1 MKLLQIP
8 LWNRNQT
15 LCSLG
20 EQIENE
26 VGRFAKYGVL
36 SQESMINC
44 IRNAIRVLD
53 LIQIELNLMEISP
66 MAQLRFHQF
75 TLTWKFAIWCRI
87 QGINKNLDIDVMV
100 IQWI

>member
-1 MKLLQIP
+1 M
-8 LWNRNQT
+8 
-15 LCSLG
+15 CSLG
-20 EQIENE
+20 EQIEND

-44 IRNAIRVLD
+44 IQNAIRVLD
-53 LIQIELNLMEISP
+53 HIQIELNLMEISP

-87 QGINKNLDIDVMV
+87 QGLTRVLALMSWSSNGFD
-100 IQWI
+100 